1 MDSTTAGGSTILAT
15 RQFVHARLD
24 LGLTPLN
31 LNLWAKTN
39 AGMSSLYRS
48 QHELLPP
55 FKKGHAPYVNNV
67 KLGGKGRRRSNVWT
81 YLGASSLGSDARRGL
96 QNHPTVKPTA
106 MLQDALL
113 VANSADN
120 AHSDKSTIGSRRV
133 GVAKWSKS
141 NARRPPSTAGFDPS
155 WIFCQPRPNDR
166 GWPGN
171 EPASREGARGEG

>member
-55 FKKGHAPYVNNV
+55 FKKGQAP
-67 KLGGKGRRRSNVWT
+67 
-81 YLGASSLGSDARRGL
+81 
-96 QNHPTVKPTA
+96 
-106 MLQDALL
+106 
-113 VANSADN
+113 
-120 AHSDKSTIGSRRV
+120 
-133 GVAKWSKS
+133 
-141 NARRPPSTAGFDPS
+141 
-155 WIFCQPRPNDR
+155 
-166 GWPGN
+166 
-171 EPASREGARGEG
+171 